1 MISVKRF
8 AANYIACRS
17 VDRLHYVEV
26 TSGSVLNGVFPLEK
40 ELAGTSFLN
49 GVIWVVP
56 AALGWEVADVWSRLT
71 AIHQQMPDT
80 SVPEM
85 LKVLIGSPVVPA
97 VGEQIAIVE
106 KSKLIPDSSNNE
118 QLASDQAAVSI
129 EDELPAFI
137 ERSKLLPD
145 GINNEQPAAVQAA
158 VPTLAM
164 LTLPIPGDPV
174 SLFLIRGIRL
184 SAAEFGANNSGGNRY
199 VERL

>member
-71 AIHQQMPDT
+71 AIHQQMPDA

-85 LKVLIGSPVVPA
+85 LKALISSEQLVA
-97 VGEQIAIVE
+97 VGE
-106 KSKLIPDSSNNE
+106 
-118 QLASDQAAVSI
+118 
-129 EDELPAFI
+129 
-137 ERSKLLPD
+137 
-145 GINNEQPAAVQAA
+145 
-158 VPTLAM
+158 
-164 LTLPIPGDPV
+164 PV

>member
-8 AANYIACRS
+8 AANYIACQS

-71 AIHQQMPDT
+71 AIHHQLPEA

-85 LKVLIGSPVVPA
+85 LKVLIGTSAVPA

-129 EDELPAFI
+129 EDELPAFLESSI
-137 ERSKLLPD
+137 LDQD
-145 GINNEQPAAVQAA
+145 GINNEQATYLPVQ
-158 VPTLAM
+158 
-164 LTLPIPGDPV
+164 GKPV

>member
-8 AANYIACRS
+8 AANYIACQS

-71 AIHQQMPDT
+71 AIRQHMPDA

-85 LKVLIGSPVVPA
+85 LKVLIGTSAVPA
-97 VGEQIAIVE
+97 VGE
-106 KSKLIPDSSNNE
+106 
-118 QLASDQAAVSI
+118 
-129 EDELPAFI
+129 LPAFLESSI
-137 ERSKLLPD
+137 LD
-145 GINNEQPAAVQAA
+145 QDVINNEQATYLPVQ
-158 VPTLAM
+158 
-164 LTLPIPGDPV
+164 GKPV

>member
-1 MISVKRF
+1 MKRF
-8 AANYIACRS
+8 AANYIACQS
-17 VDRLHYVEV
+17 VERLHYVEV
-26 TSGSVLNGVFPLEK
+26 TCGSVLNGVFPLEK

-71 AIHQQMPDT
+71 AIHQQMPDA

-85 LKVLIGSPVVPA
+85 LKVLIDSPVETSSTYPAVPE

-106 KSKLIPDSSNNE
+106 KSKIIPDSSNNE

-129 EDELPAFI
+129 EDELPAFLESSI
-137 ERSKLLPD
+137 LDQD
-145 GINNEQPAAVQAA
+145 GINNEQATYLPVQ
-158 VPTLAM
+158 
-164 LTLPIPGDPV
+164 GKPV

-184 SAAEFGANNSGGNRY
+184 SAAEFGANNSGSNRY

>member
-8 AANYIACRS
+8 AANYIACQS

-71 AIHQQMPDT
+71 AIHQQMPDA

-85 LKVLIGSPVVPA
+85 LKELIDT
-97 VGEQIAIVE
+97 
-106 KSKLIPDSSNNE
+106 L
-118 QLASDQAAVSI
+118 
-129 EDELPAFI
+129 
-137 ERSKLLPD
+137 
-145 GINNEQPAAVQAA
+145 A
-158 VPTLAM
+158 VPTV
-164 LTLPIPGDPV
+164 GDPV
-174 SLFLIRGIRL
+174 SLFLIMGIRL
-184 SAAEFGANNSGGNRY
+184 SAAEFGANNSGSNRY

>member
-1 MISVKRF
+1 MKRF
-8 AANYIACRS
+8 AANYIACQS

-71 AIHQQMPDT
+71 VIHHQMPDA

-85 LKVLIGSPVVPA
+85 LKVLIDSPVETSSTYPAVPA
-97 VGEQIAIVE
+97 VEEQIAIVE
-106 KSKLIPDSSNNE
+106 KSKIIPDSSNNE

-145 GINNEQPAAVQAA
+145 GINSEQPVAHPA
-158 VPTLAM
+158 VPAV
-164 LTLPIPGDPV
+164 GKPV

>member
-8 AANYIACRS
+8 AANYIACQS

-71 AIHQQMPDT
+71 AIHHQMPDA

-85 LKVLIGSPVVPA
+85 LKVLIDTLAVPT
-97 VGEQIAIVE
+97 VG
-106 KSKLIPDSSNNE
+106 
-118 QLASDQAAVSI
+118 
-129 EDELPAFI
+129 ELPATY
-137 ERSKLLPD
+137 LP
-145 GINNEQPAAVQAA
+145 VQ
-158 VPTLAM
+158 
-164 LTLPIPGDPV
+164 GKSV

>member
-1 MISVKRF
+1 MKRF
-8 AANYIACRS
+8 AANYIACQS

-71 AIHQQMPDT
+71 AIHQQMPDA

-85 LKVLIGSPVVPA
+85 LKVLI
-97 VGEQIAIVE
+97 
-106 KSKLIPDSSNNE
+106 SSE
-118 QLASDQAAVSI
+118 QLVA
-129 EDELPAFI
+129 EGE
-137 ERSKLLPD
+137 
-145 GINNEQPAAVQAA
+145 
-158 VPTLAM
+158 
-164 LTLPIPGDPV
+164 PV

>member
-1 MISVKRF
+1 MKRF
-8 AANYIACRS
+8 AANYIACQS

-71 AIHQQMPDT
+71 AIHQQMPDA

-85 LKVLIGSPVVPA
+85 LKVLIVSPVETSSTYPAVPE

-137 ERSKLLPD
+137 ESSILDQD
-145 GINNEQPAAVQAA
+145 GINNEQATYLPVQ
-158 VPTLAM
+158 
-164 LTLPIPGDPV
+164 GKPV

>member
-8 AANYIACRS
+8 AANYIACQS

-71 AIHQQMPDT
+71 VIHQHMPDA

-85 LKVLIGSPVVPA
+85 LKVLIDTLAVPA
-97 VGEQIAIVE
+97 VGE
-106 KSKLIPDSSNNE
+106 
-118 QLASDQAAVSI
+118 
-129 EDELPAFI
+129 
-137 ERSKLLPD
+137 
-145 GINNEQPAAVQAA
+145 
-158 VPTLAM
+158 
-164 LTLPIPGDPV
+164 PV

-184 SAAEFGANNSGGNRY
+184 SAAEFGANNSGSNRY

>member
-8 AANYIACRS
+8 AANYIACQS

-71 AIHQQMPDT
+71 AIHQQMPDA

-85 LKVLIGSPVVPA
+85 LKVLIDTLAVPT
-97 VGEQIAIVE
+97 VG
-106 KSKLIPDSSNNE
+106 
-118 QLASDQAAVSI
+118 
-129 EDELPAFI
+129 ELPAFLESSI
-137 ERSKLLPD
+137 LDQD
-145 GINNEQPAAVQAA
+145 GINNEQATYLPVQ
-158 VPTLAM
+158 
-164 LTLPIPGDPV
+164 GKPV

-184 SAAEFGANNSGGNRY
+184 SAAEFGANNSGSNRY

>member
-8 AANYIACRS
+8 AANYIACQS
-17 VDRLHYVEV
+17 VERLHYVEV

-71 AIHQQMPDT
+71 AMHHQLPDA

-85 LKVLIGSPVVPA
+85 LKVLIGSPVETSSTYPAVPA
-97 VGEQIAIVE
+97 VEEQIAIVE
-106 KSKLIPDSSNNE
+106 KSIIIPDSSNNE

-137 ERSKLLPD
+137 ESSILDQD
-145 GINNEQPAAVQAA
+145 GINNEQATYLPVQ
-158 VPTLAM
+158 
-164 LTLPIPGDPV
+164 GKPV

>member
-8 AANYIACRS
+8 AANYIACQS

-85 LKVLIGSPVVPA
+85 LKVLIDSPVETSSTYTAVPE

-106 KSKLIPDSSNNE
+106 KSKLIQDSSNNE

-129 EDELPAFI
+129 EDELPAFLESSI
-137 ERSKLLPD
+137 LDQD
-145 GINNEQPAAVQAA
+145 GINNEQATYLPVQ
-158 VPTLAM
+158 
-164 LTLPIPGDPV
+164 GKPV

-184 SAAEFGANNSGGNRY
+184 SAAEFGANNSGSNRY

>member
-1 MISVKRF
+1 MKRF
-8 AANYIACRS
+8 AANYIACQS
-17 VDRLHYVEV
+17 VERLHYVEV

-71 AIHQQMPDT
+71 AIHHQLPEA

-85 LKVLIGSPVVPA
+85 LKVLIDSPVETSSTYPTVPA
-97 VGEQIAIVE
+97 VGE
-106 KSKLIPDSSNNE
+106 
-118 QLASDQAAVSI
+118 
-129 EDELPAFI
+129 
-137 ERSKLLPD
+137 
-145 GINNEQPAAVQAA
+145 
-158 VPTLAM
+158 
-164 LTLPIPGDPV
+164 PV

>member
-1 MISVKRF
+1 LISVKRF
-8 AANYIACRS
+8 AANYIACQS

-71 AIHQQMPDT
+71 AIHHQMPDA

-85 LKVLIGSPVVPA
+85 LKVLIGSPVETSSTYPAVPA

-129 EDELPAFI
+129 EDELPAFLESSI
-137 ERSKLLPD
+137 LDQD
-145 GINNEQPAAVQAA
+145 GINNEQATYLPVQ
-158 VPTLAM
+158 
-164 LTLPIPGDPV
+164 GKPV

>member
-8 AANYIACRS
+8 AANYIACQS
-17 VDRLHYVEV
+17 VERLHYVEV
-26 TSGSVLNGVFPLEK
+26 TCGSVLNGVFPLEK

-71 AIHQQMPDT
+71 AIHHQMPDA

-85 LKVLIGSPVVPA
+85 LKVLIGSPVETSSTYPAVPA

-137 ERSKLLPD
+137 ESSILDQD
-145 GINNEQPAAVQAA
+145 GINNEQATYLPVQ
-158 VPTLAM
+158 
-164 LTLPIPGDPV
+164 GKPV

>member
-8 AANYIACRS
+8 AANYIACQS

-71 AIHQQMPDT
+71 AIHQHMPDA

-85 LKVLIGSPVVPA
+85 LKVLIDTLAVPT
-97 VGEQIAIVE
+97 VG
-106 KSKLIPDSSNNE
+106 
-118 QLASDQAAVSI
+118 
-129 EDELPAFI
+129 ELPATY
-137 ERSKLLPD
+137 LP
-145 GINNEQPAAVQAA
+145 VQ
-158 VPTLAM
+158 
-164 LTLPIPGDPV
+164 GKSV

>member
-1 MISVKRF
+1 MKRF
-8 AANYIACRS
+8 AANYIACQS

-71 AIHQQMPDT
+71 AIHQQMPDA

-85 LKVLIGSPVVPA
+85 LKVLIGSPVETSSTYPAVPA
-97 VGEQIAIVE
+97 VEEQIAIVE

-145 GINNEQPAAVQAA
+145 GINSEQPVAHPA
-158 VPTLAM
+158 VPAV
-164 LTLPIPGDPV
+164 GKPV

>member
-8 AANYIACRS
+8 AANYIACQS

-71 AIHQQMPDT
+71 AIHQQMPDA
-80 SVPEM
+80 SVPQM
-85 LKVLIGSPVVPA
+85 LKVFIDTLAVPE

-106 KSKLIPDSSNNE
+106 KSKLIPD
-118 QLASDQAAVSI
+118 
-129 EDELPAFI
+129 
-137 ERSKLLPD
+137 
-145 GINNEQPAAVQAA
+145 GINYEQPVTVQAA
-158 VPTLAM
+158 VPTLTM
-164 LTLPIPGDPV
+164 LTPAETEGALPATYQALTGKPV

>member
-71 AIHQQMPDT
+71 AIHQQMPDA

-85 LKVLIGSPVVPA
+85 LKVLIDTSALPA
-97 VGEQIAIVE
+97 VGE
-106 KSKLIPDSSNNE
+106 
-118 QLASDQAAVSI
+118 
-129 EDELPAFI
+129 LPAFLESSI
-137 ERSKLLPD
+137 SDQD
-145 GINNEQPAAVQAA
+145 GINNEQPATYLPVQ
-158 VPTLAM
+158 
-164 LTLPIPGDPV
+164 GKSV
-174 SLFLIRGIRL
+174 SLFLIKGISL

>member
-1 MISVKRF
+1 MKRF
-8 AANYIACRS
+8 AANYIACQS

-71 AIHQQMPDT
+71 AIHQHMPDA

-85 LKVLIGSPVVPA
+85 LKVLIDSPVETSSTYTAVPE

-129 EDELPAFI
+129 EDELPAFLESSI
-137 ERSKLLPD
+137 LDQD
-145 GINNEQPAAVQAA
+145 GINNEQATYLPVQ
-158 VPTLAM
+158 
-164 LTLPIPGDPV
+164 GKPV

-184 SAAEFGANNSGGNRY
+184 SAAEFGANNSGSNRY

>member
-8 AANYIACRS
+8 AANYIACQS

-71 AIHQQMPDT
+71 AIHHQMPDA

-85 LKVLIGSPVVPA
+85 LKVLIDSPVETSSTYPAVPA
-97 VGEQIAIVE
+97 VEEQIAIVE

-137 ERSKLLPD
+137 ESSILDQD
-145 GINNEQPAAVQAA
+145 GINNEQATYLPVQ
-158 VPTLAM
+158 
-164 LTLPIPGDPV
+164 GKPV

>member
-8 AANYIACRS
+8 AANYIACQS

-71 AIHQQMPDT
+71 AIHHQLPDA

-85 LKVLIGSPVVPA
+85 LKVLI
-97 VGEQIAIVE
+97 
-106 KSKLIPDSSNNE
+106 SSE
-118 QLASDQAAVSI
+118 QLVA
-129 EDELPAFI
+129 EGE
-137 ERSKLLPD
+137 
-145 GINNEQPAAVQAA
+145 
-158 VPTLAM
+158 
-164 LTLPIPGDPV
+164 PV

-184 SAAEFGANNSGGNRY
+184 PAAEFGANNSGGNRY

>member
-1 MISVKRF
+1 M
-8 AANYIACRS
+8 
-17 VDRLHYVEV
+17 EV
-26 TSGSVLNGVFPLEK
+26 TCGSVLNGVFPLEK

-71 AIHQQMPDT
+71 AIHQHMPDA

-85 LKVLIGSPVVPA
+85 LKVLISS
-97 VGEQIAIVE
+97 EQ
-106 KSKLIPDSSNNE
+106 
-118 QLASDQAAVSI
+118 
-129 EDELPAFI
+129 PAFI

-145 GINNEQPAAVQAA
+145 GINSEQPVAHPA
-158 VPTLAM
+158 VPEV
-164 LTLPIPGDPV
+164 GEPV

-184 SAAEFGANNSGGNRY
+184 SAAEFGANNSGSNRY

>member
-26 TSGSVLNGVFPLEK
+26 TCGSVLNGVFPLEK

-71 AIHQQMPDT
+71 AIHQQMPDA

-85 LKVLIGSPVVPA
+85 LKVLI
-97 VGEQIAIVE
+97 
-106 KSKLIPDSSNNE
+106 SSE
-118 QLASDQAAVSI
+118 QLVA
-129 EDELPAFI
+129 EGE
-137 ERSKLLPD
+137 
-145 GINNEQPAAVQAA
+145 
-158 VPTLAM
+158 
-164 LTLPIPGDPV
+164 PV

>member
-8 AANYIACRS
+8 AANYIACQS
-17 VDRLHYVEV
+17 VERLHYVEV

-71 AIHQQMPDT
+71 AIRQHMPDA

-85 LKVLIGSPVVPA
+85 LKVLIDSPVETSSTYPAVPE

-129 EDELPAFI
+129 EDELPAFLESSI
-137 ERSKLLPD
+137 LDQD
-145 GINNEQPAAVQAA
+145 GINNEQATYLPVQ
-158 VPTLAM
+158 
-164 LTLPIPGDPV
+164 GKPV

>member
-8 AANYIACRS
+8 AANYIACQS

-71 AIHQQMPDT
+71 AIHQQMPDA

-85 LKVLIGSPVVPA
+85 LKELIGSPVVPA

-164 LTLPIPGDPV
+164 LTLPIPGEPV

>member
-8 AANYIACRS
+8 AANYIACQS
-17 VDRLHYVEV
+17 VERLHYVEV

-85 LKVLIGSPVVPA
+85 LKVLIDSPVETSSTYTAVPE

-137 ERSKLLPD
+137 ESSILDQD
-145 GINNEQPAAVQAA
+145 GINNEQATYLPVQ
-158 VPTLAM
+158 
-164 LTLPIPGDPV
+164 GKPV

>member
-1 MISVKRF
+1 MKRF

-71 AIHQQMPDT
+71 AIHQHMPDA

-85 LKVLIGSPVVPA
+85 LKVLIGSPVETLSTYPA
-97 VGEQIAIVE
+97 VPEVEEQIAIVE

-137 ERSKLLPD
+137 ESSILD
-145 GINNEQPAAVQAA
+145 QDVINNEQATYLPVQ
-158 VPTLAM
+158 
-164 LTLPIPGDPV
+164 GKPV

>member
-8 AANYIACRS
+8 AANYIACQS

-71 AIHQQMPDT
+71 AIHQHMPDA

-85 LKVLIGSPVVPA
+85 LKVLIGSPVETSSTYPAVPE

-137 ERSKLLPD
+137 ESSILDQD
-145 GINNEQPAAVQAA
+145 GIDNEQATYLPVQ
-158 VPTLAM
+158 
-164 LTLPIPGDPV
+164 GKPV

>member
-8 AANYIACRS
+8 AANYIACQS
-17 VDRLHYVEV
+17 VERLHYVEV

-71 AIHQQMPDT
+71 AIHQQMPDA

-85 LKVLIGSPVVPA
+85 LKELIGSPVVPA

-129 EDELPAFI
+129 EDELPAFLESSI
-137 ERSKLLPD
+137 SDQD
-145 GINNEQPAAVQAA
+145 GINNEQPATYLPVQ
-158 VPTLAM
+158 
-164 LTLPIPGDPV
+164 GKPV

>member
-17 VDRLHYVEV
+17 VERLHYVEV

-71 AIHQQMPDT
+71 AIHQQMPDA

-85 LKVLIGSPVVPA
+85 LKVLI
-97 VGEQIAIVE
+97 
-106 KSKLIPDSSNNE
+106 SSE
-118 QLASDQAAVSI
+118 QLVA
-129 EDELPAFI
+129 EGE
-137 ERSKLLPD
+137 
-145 GINNEQPAAVQAA
+145 
-158 VPTLAM
+158 
-164 LTLPIPGDPV
+164 PV

>member
-1 MISVKRF
+1 MKRF
-8 AANYIACRS
+8 AANYIACQS

-71 AIHQQMPDT
+71 AMHHQLPDA

-85 LKVLIGSPVVPA
+85 LKVLIGSPVETSSTYPAVPA
-97 VGEQIAIVE
+97 VEEQIAIVE
-106 KSKLIPDSSNNE
+106 KSKIIPDSSSNE

-137 ERSKLLPD
+137 ESSILDQD
-145 GINNEQPAAVQAA
+145 GINNEQATYLPVQ
-158 VPTLAM
+158 
-164 LTLPIPGDPV
+164 GKPV

>member
-8 AANYIACRS
+8 AANYIACQS

-56 AALGWEVADVWSRLT
+56 AALAWEVADVWSRLT
-71 AIHQQMPDT
+71 AIHQQMPDA

-85 LKVLIGSPVVPA
+85 LKVLIDTLAVPT
-97 VGEQIAIVE
+97 VG
-106 KSKLIPDSSNNE
+106 
-118 QLASDQAAVSI
+118 
-129 EDELPAFI
+129 ELPAFLESSI
-137 ERSKLLPD
+137 LDQD
-145 GINNEQPAAVQAA
+145 GINNEQPATYLPVQ
-158 VPTLAM
+158 
-164 LTLPIPGDPV
+164 GKPV

>member
-8 AANYIACRS
+8 AANYIACQS

-71 AIHQQMPDT
+71 AIHQQMPDA

-85 LKVLIGSPVVPA
+85 LKVLIGSPVETSSTYPAVPA

-129 EDELPAFI
+129 EDELPAFLESSI
-137 ERSKLLPD
+137 LDQD
-145 GINNEQPAAVQAA
+145 GINNEQATYLPVQ
-158 VPTLAM
+158 
-164 LTLPIPGDPV
+164 GKPV

>member
-1 MISVKRF
+1 M
-8 AANYIACRS
+8 
-17 VDRLHYVEV
+17 

-56 AALGWEVADVWSRLT
+56 AALAWEVADVWSRLT
-71 AIHQQMPDT
+71 AIHQQMPDA

-85 LKVLIGSPVVPA
+85 LKELIGSPVVPA

-145 GINNEQPAAVQAA
+145 GINSEQPVAHPA
-158 VPTLAM
+158 VPAV
-164 LTLPIPGDPV
+164 GDPV

>member
-1 MISVKRF
+1 MKRF

-71 AIHQQMPDT
+71 AIHQQMPDA

-85 LKVLIGSPVVPA
+85 LKVLIVSPVETSSTYPAVPE

-106 KSKLIPDSSNNE
+106 KSKLIPDGINYE
-118 QLASDQAAVSI
+118 QLASNQAAVSI

-137 ERSKLLPD
+137 ERSKLLPN
-145 GINNEQPAAVQAA
+145 GINSEQPVAHPA
-158 VPTLAM
+158 VPAV
-164 LTLPIPGDPV
+164 GDPV

>member
-8 AANYIACRS
+8 AANYIACQS

-71 AIHQQMPDT
+71 AIHHQMPDA

-85 LKVLIGSPVVPA
+85 LKVLIDSPVETSSTYPAVPA
-97 VGEQIAIVE
+97 VEEQIAIVE
-106 KSKLIPDSSNNE
+106 KSKIIPDSSNNE

-137 ERSKLLPD
+137 ESSILDQD
-145 GINNEQPAAVQAA
+145 GINNEQATYLPVQ
-158 VPTLAM
+158 
-164 LTLPIPGDPV
+164 GKPV

-184 SAAEFGANNSGGNRY
+184 SAAEFGANNSGSNRY

>member
-1 MISVKRF
+1 MKRF
-8 AANYIACRS
+8 AANYIACQS

-71 AIHQQMPDT
+71 AIHQQMPDA

-85 LKVLIGSPVVPA
+85 LKVLIGSPVETSSTYPAVPA
-97 VGEQIAIVE
+97 VEELIAIVE

-137 ERSKLLPD
+137 ERSKLLPN
-145 GINNEQPAAVQAA
+145 GINSEQPVAHPA
-158 VPTLAM
+158 VPAV
-164 LTLPIPGDPV
+164 GDPV

-184 SAAEFGANNSGGNRY
+184 SAAEFGTDNSGGNRY